1 MSNVIKLKRSSTIN
15 SAPTTS
21 DLEFGEVAVNSA
33 DKKIYMRDGENSITT
48 IANFANVD
56 AFPYGDY
63 GTVSESIVIDAFG
76 QQESDGWDML
86 DTPQNALTTHDL
98 GGL

>member
-21 DLEFGEVAVNSA
+21 DLEIGEVAVNSA

-48 IANFANVD
+48 IANFAKLVRNI
-56 AFPYGDY
+56 AN
-63 GTVSESIVIDAFG
+63 I
-76 QQESDGWDML
+76 
-86 DTPQNALTTHDL
+86 
-98 GGL
+98 